1 MQIATDRINMIIRW
15 CEYAYVVVLLFTL
28 TQGPVYSMWH
38 ASALVSPVGVAS
50 SQLLTFTAIQIPAIL
65 LLGFRRVPRS
75 SIFGPVGILGLF
87 CGWMWLST
95 AWATFGQHTIVE
107 ATMLCV
113 TFLTGVYLARRFS
126 LLEQLVLV
134 VVAMQPGLL
143 WSRYAIANNWSNSV
157 DQSGNWVGIYF
168 NRNSLAPVAMVSCLA
183 ASALLWIVVLRRGKN
198 WPIPLIAVLIDVV
211 LFGAVMLFHSRSN
224 TSVGG
229 AVVFAAVW
237 AFWTV
242 ARSLMRR
249 KRITGDAL
257 HRFLYPMF
265 IVSATVLTWVTVQ
278 MQRVILGIFG
288 ETFDFNGRSAIWH
301 YSWTGFLERPLIGW
315 GWMSAWRSG
324 VFLRRDL
331 WWSFTYTGWSHSG
344 YMDVLLG
351 GGVVGAGLLISAIVY
366 GGHRHLTTIVRT
378 TAGQWTPAIMFFVM
392 ATSTQESFFVGN
404 HFLWALFVAAVAS
417 NVRSETVETQSDSSV
432 KSLKLKS

>member
-1 MQIATDRINMIIRW
+1 MQITTDRINTLLRW
-15 CEYAYVVVLLFTL
+15 CEYTYVVVLLFAL

-38 ASALVSPVGVAS
+38 ASALVAPAGVGS
-50 SQLLTFTAIQIPAIL
+50 SQLLTFMAIQIPAML

-87 CGWMWLST
+87 CVWMWLST
-95 AWATFGQHTIVE
+95 VWATFGQHTIIE
-107 ATMLCV
+107 STTLCM
-113 TFLTGVYLARRFS
+113 TFLTGVYLARSFS

-134 VVAMQPGLL
+134 VIAMQPGLL
-143 WSRYAIANNWSNSV
+143 WSRYAIANDWSNSV

-183 ASALLWIVVLRRGKN
+183 ASALLWIVVMRRGKN

-229 AVVFAAVW
+229 AIVFAAVW
-237 AFWTV
+237 VFWSV
-242 ARSLMRR
+242 ILLLVRR
-249 KRITGDAL
+249 RRISSDAL
-257 HRFLYPMF
+257 RRFVYPLF
-265 IVSATVLTWVTVQ
+265 IVSATVLTWATVR
-278 MQRVILGIFG
+278 MQSVVVGLFG
-288 ETFDFNGRSAIWH
+288 ETFDFNGRSAIWQ
-301 YSWTGFLERPLIGW
+301 YSWTGFLERPLVGW
-315 GWMSAWRSG
+315 GWMSAWRSS

-351 GGVVGAGLLISAIVY
+351 GGIVAIALLIVAIIY
-366 GGHRHLTTIVRT
+366 GGLRQITFVLHT

-404 HFLWALFVAAVAS
+404 HFLWTLFVAAVAGMVRTES
-417 NVRSETVETQSDSSV
+417 DEMESVGSVRSLKP
-432 KSLKLKS
+432 KS

>member
-1 MQIATDRINMIIRW
+1 MQIATDRINTIFRW
-15 CEYAYVVVLLFTL
+15 CEYAYVVVLLFAL

-38 ASALVSPVGVAS
+38 ASALVSPSGVAS

-113 TFLTGVYLARRFS
+113 TFLTGVYLARSFS

-183 ASALLWIVVLRRGKN
+183 ASALLWIVVMRRGKN

-229 AVVFAAVW
+229 AFVFASVW

-242 ARSLMRR
+242 IRSLIRR
-249 KRITGDAL
+249 KRLDKNVLARIV
-257 HRFLYPMF
+257 FPSF
-265 IVSATVLTWVTVQ
+265 IVGATLLTWATVRFQSVVLSF
-278 MQRVILGIFG
+278 FG
-288 ETFDFNGRSAIWH
+288 ETIDFNGRSELWR
-301 YSWTGFLERPLIGW
+301 YSWVGFLERPLVGW
-315 GWMSAWRSG
+315 GWLSAWRSPN
-324 VFLRRDL
+324 FFKHDK
-331 WWSFTYTGWSHSG
+331 WWAITNTEWSHSG

-351 GGVVGAGLLISAIVY
+351 GGIIAAMLFIGAVAWGVY
-366 GGHRHLTTIVRT
+366 RHLDHATKE
-378 TAGQWTPAIMFFVM
+378 TAAQWTPAIMFFVL
-392 ATSTQESFFVGN
+392 ATATQESFFVGN
-404 HFLWALFVAAVAS
+404 HFLWLLFVAATAGKM
-417 NVRSETVETQSDSSV
+417 SEANSLQSES
-432 KSLKLKS
+432 

>member
-15 CEYAYVVVLLFTL
+15 CEYAYVVVLLFAL

-38 ASALVSPVGVAS
+38 ASALVSPSGVAS
-50 SQLLTFTAIQIPAIL
+50 SQLLTFMAIQIPAIL

-107 ATMLCV
+107 ATTLCV
-113 TFLTGVYLARRFS
+113 TFLTGVYLARSFS

-168 NRNSLAPVAMVSCLA
+168 NRNSLSPVAMVSCLA
-183 ASALLWIVVLRRGKN
+183 ASALLWIVVMRRGKN

-229 AVVFAAVW
+229 AFVFAAVW

-242 ARSLMRR
+242 IRSLIRR
-249 KRITGDAL
+249 KRLDKNVLARIV
-257 HRFLYPMF
+257 FPSF
-265 IVSATVLTWVTVQ
+265 IVGATLLTWATVRFQSVVLSF
-278 MQRVILGIFG
+278 FG
-288 ETFDFNGRSAIWH
+288 ETIDFNGRSELWR
-301 YSWTGFLERPLIGW
+301 YSWVGFLERPLVGW
-315 GWMSAWRSG
+315 GWLSAWRSPN
-324 VFLRRDL
+324 FFKHDK
-331 WWSFTYTGWSHSG
+331 WWAITNTEWSHSG

-351 GGVVGAGLLISAIVY
+351 GGIIAAMLFIGAVVW
-366 GGHRHLTTIVRT
+366 GGYRHLDYATKE
-378 TAGQWTPAIMFFVM
+378 TAAQWIPAIMFFVL
-392 ATSTQESFFVGN
+392 ATATQESFFVGN
-404 HFLWALFVAAVAS
+404 HFLWLLFVAATAGKM
-417 NVRSETVETQSDSSV
+417 SEANSLQSES
-432 KSLKLKS
+432 